1 MTVWLLDQNDE
12 APQFSESR
20 YSVAVAEDSPPG
32 TAVIL
37 VEATDQDGTAPN
49 NEVLG
54 LIFCCCKMSYTH
66 YMQVVYRLEGGAR
79 DKFVIDPQSGL
90 VSNQHYTPL
99 HSTLL
104 QISVSEGAVLDPD
117 LASPPATQHNLT
129 VTALDGGLGR

>member
-37 VEATDQDGTAPN
+37 VQATDRDGTAPN

-54 LIFCCCKMSYTH
+54 FIF
-66 YMQVVYRLEGGAR
+66 VVVKS
-79 DKFVIDPQSGL
+79 KFVENI
-90 VSNQHYTPL
+90 V
-99 HSTLL
+99 
-104 QISVSEGAVLDPD
+104 
-117 LASPPATQHNLT
+117 
-129 VTALDGGLGR
+129 